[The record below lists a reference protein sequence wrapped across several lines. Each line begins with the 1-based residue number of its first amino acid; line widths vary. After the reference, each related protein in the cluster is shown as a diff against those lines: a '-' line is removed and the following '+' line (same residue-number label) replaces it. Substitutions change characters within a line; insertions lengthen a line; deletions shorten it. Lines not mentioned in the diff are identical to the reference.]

1 MSCMIPDCG
10 AKLKYLVQSN
20 VGYSSGS
27 VHICGDATTLK
38 MKDTVKLEHLISC
51 MVKDV
56 ASSDLDPIEIYKM
69 ALKEFSSATFDK
81 NHKQKC
87 LRFIRR
93 ARSKMNRESKTPQRI
108 RGRELISKM

>member
-1 MSCMIPDCG
+1 MIPDCG
-10 AKLKYLVQSN
+10 AKLKYLVESN

-27 VHICGDATTLK
+27 VHICGDENTLK
-38 MKDTVKLEHLISC
+38 MRDTVKLEHKIRC

-56 ASSDLDPIEIYKM
+56 ASRGLDPIEIYKM
-69 ALKEFSSATFDK
+69 ALKEFPSATFDK

-93 ARSKMNRESKTPQRI
+93 ARSKMNRESKTPQRS
-108 RGRELISKM
+108 RGSELITKT